1 MQYLRLHLIPFAD
14 VKCGTINKTS
24 AGINLM
30 RIKQYT
36 IQYTYFYFYK
46 NVILDM
52 YVIKSN

>member
-1 MQYLRLHLIPFAD
+1 
-14 VKCGTINKTS
+14 
-24 AGINLM
+24 M